1 MVKQTNYYYLNEGK
15 LLYMNRQEAAKKIME
30 AKIAKGLTWEE
41 ISKVSENS
49 ETWVVTALL
58 GQATMTLP
66 EAEKIGKLLELDEEV
81 IQALT
86 VVPLRGQVMQMP
98 PTDPILYRLYEMM
111 LQYAPTIR
119 ELILEKAGEGVMSA
133 INFNLDVDTQEDPKG
148 GDPRIVITLNGKFL
162 PFRTW

>member
-1 MVKQTNYYYLNEGK
+1 
-15 LLYMNRQEAAKKIME
+15 MNRLEATQKIIE

-58 GQATMTLP
+58 GQATMTLS

-81 IQALT
+81 VKALA

-119 ELILEKAGEGVMSA
+119 ELILEKVGEGVMSA
-133 INFNLDVDTQEDPKG
+133 INFQLDVDTQEDPKG

-162 PFRTW
+162 PFRAW

>member
-1 MVKQTNYYYLNEGK
+1 
-15 LLYMNRQEAAKKIME
+15 MNRLEATQKIME

-58 GQATMTLP
+58 GQATMTRP
-66 EAEKIGKLLELDEEV
+66 EAEKIGKLLELDEEIV
-81 IQALT
+81 QALT

-111 LQYAPTIR
+111 LQYAPTLR
-119 ELILEKAGEGVMSA
+119 ELILEKAGEGAMSA
-133 INFNLDVDTQEDPKG
+133 INFNLGVDTQEDPKG

>member
-1 MVKQTNYYYLNEGK
+1 MVWNINYYLNEGK
-15 LLYMNRQEAAKKIME
+15 LLDMNRQEATQKIME
-30 AKIAKGLTWEE
+30 AKIAKGLTWDQ

-58 GQATMTLP
+58 GQATMTRP

-81 IQALT
+81 VQALT

-111 LQYAPTIR
+111 LQYAPTLR

-133 INFNLDVDTQEDPKG
+133 INFNLGVDTQEDPKG

>member
-1 MVKQTNYYYLNEGK
+1 
-15 LLYMNRQEAAKKIME
+15 MNRQEATQKIMD
-30 AKIAKGLTWEE
+30 AKITKGLTWEE

-58 GQATMTLP
+58 GQATMTRP

-81 IQALT
+81 VQALT

-111 LQYAPTIR
+111 LQYAPTLR

-133 INFNLDVDTQEDPKG
+133 INFNLGVDTQEDPKG

>member
-1 MVKQTNYYYLNEGK
+1 
-15 LLYMNRQEAAKKIME
+15 MNRQEATQKIME

-58 GQATMTLP
+58 GQATMKRS

-81 IQALT
+81 VQALT

-111 LQYAPTIR
+111 LQYAPTLR

-133 INFNLDVDTQEDPKG
+133 INFNLGVDTQEDPKG

>member
-1 MVKQTNYYYLNEGK
+1 MVKQNNLLDGRK
-15 LLYMNRQEAAKKIME
+15 LLVMNRKEATQKIMD

-58 GQATMTLP
+58 GQATMTRP
-66 EAEKIGKLLELDEEV
+66 EAEKVGQLLELDEEV
-81 IQALT
+81 VQALT
-86 VVPLRGQVMQMP
+86 VIPLRGEVMQMP

-111 LQYAPTIR
+111 LQYAPTLR
-119 ELILEKAGEGVMSA
+119 ELILEKVGEGVMSA
-133 INFNLDVDTQEDPKG
+133 INFNLGVDTQEDPKG

>member
-1 MVKQTNYYYLNEGK
+1 
-15 LLYMNRQEAAKKIME
+15 MNRQEAKQKIME

-58 GQATMTLP
+58 GQATMTRP

-81 IQALT
+81 VQALT

-111 LQYAPTIR
+111 LQYAPTLR

-133 INFNLDVDTQEDPKG
+133 INFNLGVNTQEDPKG

>member
-1 MVKQTNYYYLNEGK
+1 
-15 LLYMNRQEAAKKIME
+15 MNRQEATQKIME
-30 AKIAKGLTWEE
+30 AKISKGLTWEE

-58 GQATMTLP
+58 GQATMTRP

-81 IQALT
+81 VQALT

-111 LQYAPTIR
+111 LQYAPTLR

-133 INFNLDVDTQEDPKG
+133 INFNLGVDTQEDPKG

>member
-1 MVKQTNYYYLNEGK
+1 MVWNINYYLNEGK
-15 LLYMNRQEAAKKIME
+15 LLDMNRQEATQKIME

-58 GQATMTLP
+58 GQATMTRP

-81 IQALT
+81 VQALT

-111 LQYAPTIR
+111 LQYAPTLR

-133 INFNLDVDTQEDPKG
+133 INFNLGVDTQEDPKG

>member
-1 MVKQTNYYYLNEGK
+1 
-15 LLYMNRQEAAKKIME
+15 MNRQEATQKIME

-58 GQATMTLP
+58 GQATMTRP

-81 IQALT
+81 VQALT

-111 LQYAPTIR
+111 LQYAPTLR

-133 INFNLDVDTQEDPKG
+133 INFNLGVDTQEDLKG

>member
-1 MVKQTNYYYLNEGK
+1 
-15 LLYMNRQEAAKKIME
+15 MNRLEATQKIME

-58 GQATMTLP
+58 GQATMTRS
-66 EAEKIGKLLELDEEV
+66 EAEKIGKLLELDEEIV
-81 IQALT
+81 QALT

-111 LQYAPTIR
+111 LQYAPTLR

-133 INFNLDVDTQEDPKG
+133 INFNLSVDTQEDPQG
-148 GDPRIVITLNGKFL
+148 GDPRIIITLNGKFL

>member
-1 MVKQTNYYYLNEGK
+1 
-15 LLYMNRQEAAKKIME
+15 MNRQEATQKIME
-30 AKIAKGLTWEE
+30 AKIARSLTWGE

-58 GQATMTLP
+58 GQATMTRP

-81 IQALT
+81 VQALT

-111 LQYAPTIR
+111 LQYAPTLR

-133 INFNLDVDTQEDPKG
+133 INFNLGVDTQEDPQG

>member
-1 MVKQTNYYYLNEGK
+1 
-15 LLYMNRQEAAKKIME
+15 MNRQEATQKIME

-58 GQATMTLP
+58 GQATMTRA

-81 IQALT
+81 VQALT

-111 LQYAPTIR
+111 LQYAPTLR

-133 INFNLDVDTQEDPKG
+133 INFNLGVDTQEDPKG

>member
-1 MVKQTNYYYLNEGK
+1 
-15 LLYMNRQEAAKKIME
+15 MNRQEATQKIME

-58 GQATMTLP
+58 GQATMTRA
-66 EAEKIGKLLELDEEV
+66 EAEKVGKLLELDEEV
-81 IQALT
+81 VQALT
-86 VVPLRGQVMQMP
+86 EVPLRGKVMQMP

-133 INFNLDVDTQEDPKG
+133 INFHLGVDTQEDPKG

>member
-1 MVKQTNYYYLNEGK
+1 
-15 LLYMNRQEAAKKIME
+15 MNRQEAKQKIME
-30 AKIAKGLTWEE
+30 AKIAKGLTWKE

-58 GQATMTLP
+58 GQATMTRP

-81 IQALT
+81 VQALT

-111 LQYAPTIR
+111 LQYAPTLR

-133 INFNLDVDTQEDPKG
+133 INFNLGVDTQEDPKG

-162 PFRTW
+162 PFRAW

>member
-1 MVKQTNYYYLNEGK
+1 MVRQNNSLDGRK
-15 LLYMNRQEAAKKIME
+15 LLVMNRKEATQKIMD

-58 GQATMTLP
+58 GQATMTRP
-66 EAEKIGKLLELDEEV
+66 EAEKVGQLLELDEEV
-81 IQALT
+81 VQALT
-86 VVPLRGQVMQMP
+86 VIPLRGEVMQMP

-111 LQYAPTIR
+111 LQYAPTLR
-119 ELILEKAGEGVMSA
+119 ELILEKVGEGVMSA
-133 INFNLDVDTQEDPKG
+133 INFNLGVDTQEDPKG

>member
-1 MVKQTNYYYLNEGK
+1 
-15 LLYMNRQEAAKKIME
+15 MNRQEATQKIME

-58 GQATMTLP
+58 GQATMARP

-81 IQALT
+81 VQALT

-111 LQYAPTIR
+111 LQYAPTLR

-133 INFNLDVDTQEDPKG
+133 INFNLGVDTQEDPKG

>member
-1 MVKQTNYYYLNEGK
+1 MKKQVLD
-15 LLYMNRQEAAKKIME
+15 MNRQEATQKIME

-58 GQATMTLP
+58 GQATMTRP

-81 IQALT
+81 VQALT

-111 LQYAPTIR
+111 LQYAPTLR

-133 INFNLDVDTQEDPKG
+133 INFNLGVNTQEDPKG

>member
-1 MVKQTNYYYLNEGK
+1 MKKQVLD
-15 LLYMNRQEAAKKIME
+15 MNRQEATQKILA
-30 AKIAKGLTWEE
+30 AKIKKGLTWEE
-41 ISKVSENS
+41 IAKVSENS

-58 GQATMTLP
+58 GQATMTRP

-81 IQALT
+81 VQALT

-111 LQYAPTIR
+111 LQYAPTLR

-133 INFNLDVDTQEDPKG
+133 INFNLGVDTQEDPKG

>member
-1 MVKQTNYYYLNEGK
+1 MKGSYW
-15 LLYMNRQEAAKKIME
+15 MNRLEAAQKIMD

-81 IQALT
+81 VKALT

>member
-1 MVKQTNYYYLNEGK
+1 MKKQVLD
-15 LLYMNRQEAAKKIME
+15 MNRQEATQKILA
-30 AKIAKGLTWEE
+30 AKIKKGLTWEE
-41 ISKVSENS
+41 IAKVSENS

-58 GQATMTLP
+58 GQATMTRP
-66 EAEKIGKLLELDEEV
+66 EAEKIGKLLELDGEV
-81 IQALT
+81 VQALT
-86 VVPLRGQVMQMP
+86 VVPLRGQVMEMP
-98 PTDPILYRLYEMM
+98 PTDPIAYRLYEMM

-133 INFNLDVDTQEDPKG
+133 INFNLGVDTQEDPQG

>member
-1 MVKQTNYYYLNEGK
+1 
-15 LLYMNRQEAAKKIME
+15 MNRQEAKQKIME

-58 GQATMTLP
+58 GQATMTRP

-81 IQALT
+81 VQALT

-111 LQYAPTIR
+111 LQYAPTLR

-133 INFNLDVDTQEDPKG
+133 INFNLGVDTQEDPKG

-162 PFRTW
+162 PFRAW

>member
-1 MVKQTNYYYLNEGK
+1 MD
-15 LLYMNRQEAAKKIME
+15 RQEATQKIIE

-41 ISKVSENS
+41 ISKVSDNS
-49 ETWVVTALL
+49 ESWVVTALL
-58 GQATMTLP
+58 GQATMTR
-66 EAEKIGKLLELDEEV
+66 EDAEKVGELLELDEEV
-81 IQALT
+81 VQALT
-86 VVPLRGQVMQMP
+86 VVPLRGKVMQMP

-133 INFNLDVDTQEDPKG
+133 INFNLGVDTQEDPKG
-148 GDPRIVITLNGKFL
+148 GDPRIIITLNGKFL

>member
-1 MVKQTNYYYLNEGK
+1 MVWNINYYLNEGK
-15 LLYMNRQEAAKKIME
+15 LLDMNRQEATQKIME
-30 AKIAKGLTWEE
+30 AKIATGLTWEE

-58 GQATMTLP
+58 GQATMTRP

-81 IQALT
+81 VQALT

-111 LQYAPTIR
+111 LQYAPTLR

-133 INFNLDVDTQEDPKG
+133 INFNLGVDTQEDPKG

>member
-1 MVKQTNYYYLNEGK
+1 
-15 LLYMNRQEAAKKIME
+15 MNRQEATQKIME
-30 AKIAKGLTWEE
+30 AKITKGLTWEE

-58 GQATMTLP
+58 GQATMTRP

-81 IQALT
+81 VQALT

-111 LQYAPTIR
+111 LQYAPTLR

-133 INFNLDVDTQEDPKG
+133 INFNLGVDTQEDPKG

>member
-1 MVKQTNYYYLNEGK
+1 
-15 LLYMNRQEAAKKIME
+15 MNRQEATQKIME

-58 GQATMTLP
+58 GQATMTRP

-81 IQALT
+81 VQALT

-98 PTDPILYRLYEMM
+98 PTAPILYRLYEMM
-111 LQYAPTIR
+111 LQYAPTLR

-133 INFNLDVDTQEDPKG
+133 INFNLGVDTQEDPKG